1 MSAPSESGPDPRT
14 YFTELFPAQWART
27 LREQERAVE
36 TAQRVLDEMR
46 DVNGTLQV
54 EVRGE
59 GGGRFALNV
68 EGGAMTPSDEAAH
81 APFLTLVLERP
92 DFEQLAREAGDSPLG
107 FLGALA
113 SQGGDLK
120 LTAPRLQNLEL
131 ITGTLRFELAGAGGF
146 ALLAH
151 FGKEP
156 IPAEPTTVIRVDRGA
171 YEALKNGEVAAQDA
185 FLSGL
190 IELEGDMQLAMQLA
204 LAVLSP
210 E

>member
-1 MSAPSESGPDPRT
+1 VSASDPRT

-36 TAQRVLDEMR
+36 TSQRLLDDLR
-46 DVNGTLQV
+46 GVNATMQI

-59 GGGRFALNV
+59 GGGSFTLNIADGV
-68 EGGAMTPSDEAAH
+68 MTAGDAAIH
-81 APFLTLVLERP
+81 PPFLTLVLERP
-92 DFEQLAREAGDSPLG
+92 DFERLASEAGDSPLG

-120 LTAPRLQNLEL
+120 ITASRMQNLEL
-131 ITGTLRFELAGAGGF
+131 LSGTLCFQLQGEGGF
-146 ALLAH
+146 SLLAH
-151 FGKEP
+151 FGKDP
-156 IPAEPTTVIRVDRGA
+156 LPAEPTTTIRVERAA
-171 YEALKNGEVAAQDA
+171 YESLKAGDLAAQDA
-185 FLSGL
+185 FLSGQ
-190 IELEGDMQLAMQLA
+190 IELDGDMQLAMQLA